1 MKDNEWA
8 LATASRFRID
18 GCIGTPFYTR
28 VAKLSGRSWYFN
40 WDLYHVVDEFEDST
54 TELTA
59 IRESAAI
66 ADMSPLS
73 KSEITGPDASNY
85 VNYLSLRDTSKLQVG
100 QIYFTPWCNEMG
112 KVITDGLVFRV
123 AENTFRLTSDPIYQW
138 LVKTSS
144 GFDVQVRDIT
154 HDYGIMTVQGPR
166 SRDLLEKVTRED
178 WSELDFSRI
187 ERSYADGR
195 QIEIARTGFTG
206 ELGYEIFVS
215 RLDAPV
221 VWDAFYEAGQEVGV
235 KPAGEYAVDIARVEA
250 GLLITGCDYANAG
263 PDPSG
268 SHTTASHDP
277 EFISSPYELN
287 MEFFVDLDKPDFM
300 GKKALEEEHAKEPV
314 RKLVGLD
321 IDWRAVSNLFIEQGI
336 APTISPRVNWRPV
349 RLYSDNENIGWASST
364 TWSPTLKKLIAFGHV
379 TRKTA
384 KSYETIQVEWPVA
397 GGQNGRIPARMV
409 ELPFYELKRKD

>member
-1 MKDNEWA
+1 MQNNDWA

-28 VAKLSGRSWYFN
+28 VAKLCGRNWYFN
-40 WDLYHVVDEFEDST
+40 WDLYHVVDEFEDFT
-54 TELTA
+54 KELTA
-59 IRESAAI
+59 IRESVAI

-73 KSEITGPDASNY
+73 KSEITGPDAANY

-123 AENTFRLTSDPIYQW
+123 DENIFRLTSDPIYQW
-138 LVKTSS
+138 LIKTSS
-144 GFDVQVRDIT
+144 GFDVQIKDIT
-154 HDYGIMTVQGPR
+154 YDYGIMTVQGPR
-166 SRDLLEKVTRED
+166 SRDLLEAVTRED

-187 ERSYADGR
+187 ERSSVNDK

-215 RLDAPV
+215 TPDAPV
-221 VWDAFYEAGQEVGV
+221 VWDAFYEAGQEFGV
-235 KPAGEYAVDIARVEA
+235 KPAGEYAIDIARVEA
-250 GLLITGCDYANAG
+250 GLLIAGCDYANAG

-268 SHTTASHDP
+268 SHTIASHDP

-287 MEFFVDLDKPDFM
+287 MEFFVDLDKPEFM
-300 GKKALEEEHAKEPV
+300 GKKALKEEHAKGSA
-314 RKLVGLD
+314 RKLIGLD
-321 IDWRAVSNLFIEQGI
+321 IDWRAISSLFVEQEI
-336 APTISPRVNWRPV
+336 APTISPRVNWNPL
-349 RLYSDNENIGWASST
+349 RLYLDNEYMGWASST

-379 TRKTA
+379 TRKNA
-384 KSYETIQVEWPVA
+384 KSGETIQVEWPVT
-397 GGQNGRIPARMV
+397 GGQSGRNPAKMV
-409 ELPFYELKRKD
+409 ELPFFKLKRKG